1 MSQVMFDLDVL
12 RTFSTGIAL
21 GSFARAADK
30 LGRSTSAVSA
40 QLKKLESQAG
50 TALFRKAGRG
60 LELTDAGETLLA
72 YAHRMLE
79 LNDEA
84 SAAMRG
90 VDLQGSVRLGLQE
103 DFGETL
109 LPAVLGRFA
118 RAHPKVRI
126 EACVARSG
134 ELRERLELGQLDL
147 ALAWDAG
154 DQPLSPYAERVA
166 RLPLLWIGP
175 RTPER
180 VEAPWWTQREQQHGA
195 GARQPESKEP
205 LPLIMLDAPC
215 PLREIVITALDKA
228 GVPWRRAFGS
238 ASLAALWAAAS
249 AGLGLTVRTP
259 FGLPSHVRAIDR
271 STLALPAL
279 PQISLVLYR
288 AQALPEA
295 PASRLAGLLLEAVR
309 QHVQPAGLPMREN
322 PPLETRTKVV
332 RHGNAKLP
340 APVG

>member
-12 RTFSTGIAL
+12 RSFSTGIAL
-21 GSFARAADK
+21 GSYARAADR

-40 QLKKLESQAG
+40 QLKKLEAQAG
-50 TALFRKAGRG
+50 TVLFRKAGRG

-79 LNDEA
+79 LNEEA

-90 VDLQGSVRLGLQE
+90 ADLEGWVRLGLQE

-126 EACVARSG
+126 EACVARSA
-134 ELRERLELGQLDL
+134 ELRERLELGKLDL

-154 DQPLSPYAERVA
+154 DHPPSLHAERVA
-166 RLPLLWIGP
+166 RLPLQWIGP
-175 RTPER
+175 
-180 VEAPWWTQREQQHGA
+180 VSVGVLDAPWWKERERREGA
-195 GARQPESKEP
+195 GCGARKSREP
-205 LPLIMLDAPC
+205 LPLVLLDAPC
-215 PLREIVITALDKA
+215 PLREIVTKTLDRA
-228 GVPWRRAFGS
+228 GVPWRHAFTS
-238 ASLAALWAAAS
+238 ASLAALWAASS

-271 STLALPAL
+271 TVVGLPAL
-279 PQISLVLYR
+279 PQMSMALYR
-288 AQALPEA
+288 AQANAEA
-295 PASRLAGLLLEAVR
+295 PVGRLATLLLEAVR
-309 QHVQPAGLPMREN
+309 QHVQVAPAQM
-322 PPLETRTKVV
+322 
-332 RHGNAKLP
+332 H
-340 APVG
+340 